1 MTNGGRPMGLKRVKD
16 RETAIEKVSP
26 SMLKYLRE
34 VIDTPIESRGLD
46 AEIARRVNRSRGW
59 SSQMKRM
66 IAKRLTREE
75 LLEVCEKIMKEAA

>member
-1 MTNGGRPMGLKRVKD
+1 MAKRVKD
-16 RETAIEKVSP
+16 RETTIEKVSP
-26 SMLKYLRE
+26 SMLRYLRE

-66 IAKRLTREE
+66 IAKRLTKEE
-75 LLEVCEKIMKEAA
+75 LLEVCEEIMKEVA